1 MSDTIFIAVHVGAGY
16 LSRTKESKYTSACK
30 KACLSAM
37 AVLNQGG
44 SSVQAVTEAIKQ
56 LENDPS
62 TNAGYGSNLSLTGK
76 VECDASLMTGKTGT
90 FGAVGAANG
99 LRNPIETPYQ
109 MITEAEKGLLSL
121 GRIPPMFLAA
131 NGAKDWAKVRGIPT
145 VDDDE
150 LIEPNAHEIYLKHIQ
165 MLVDEQN
172 SQSTDLGHDTVG
184 AICIDGRGDIAAG
197 VSSGGISLKSP
208 GRVGEAAM
216 YGSGCWAQNEK
227 GDLPGVACSTT
238 GTGEQIMRTMFT
250 YKCVERLLKEDDIQA
265 AVVDTLNKD
274 FLESPMLD
282 IYDQKSVGTIALRS
296 QKSRGKTRVEFWFG
310 HVTEDMGIGY
320 FSDKMKAPK
329 AFVSR
334 KASSNDKLVSRG
346 WLIP

>member
-37 AVLNQGG
+37 AILKKDG
-44 SSVQAVTEAIKQ
+44 SSIQAVTEAIKQ

-90 FGAVGAANG
+90 FGAIGAASG

-109 MITEAEKGLLSL
+109 MITETEKGLLSL
-121 GRIPPMFLAA
+121 GRIPPMFLAGK
-131 NGAKDWAKVRGIPT
+131 GAADWAKARGIPT
-145 VDDDE
+145 VEDDE
-150 LIEPNAHEIYLKHIQ
+150 LVEPNAQKTYLKHIQ
-165 MLVDEQN
+165 MLVDEQD
-172 SQSTDLGHDTVG
+172 SQNADLGHDTVG
-184 AICIDGRGDIAAG
+184 AICIDSNGDIAAG

-216 YGSGCWAQNEK
+216 YGSGCWAQNEIRN
-227 GDLPGVACSTT
+227 LPGVACSTT

-265 AVVDTLNKD
+265 AVVDALNKD
-274 FLESPMLD
+274 FLESPMLN

-296 QKSRGKTRVEFWFG
+296 QKSHGKTRVEFWFG

-320 FSDKMKAPK
+320 LSGTMKAPK

-334 KASSNDKLVSRG
+334 KVSSNDKVVSRG